1 VKVVLDTNVFV
12 SAAIQN
18 GASHQIIQELFLNSS
33 IELIICDAILDELR
47 GVLISRP
54 RLRKWIAVNDAESY
68 LEMLQM
74 RFDLVQNPHHIIPIS
89 RDRNDDFI
97 LALAR
102 REQANYIVSGDKDL
116 LVLQHLEISIV
127 SPTAFIEILKSSSA

>member
-1 VKVVLDTNVFV
+1 MLDTNVFV

-18 GASHQIIQELFLNSS
+18 GASHQIVQKLFLGLSV
-33 IELIICDAILDELR
+33 ELIICDAILDELQE
-47 GVLISRP
+47 VLIGRP
-54 RLRKWIAVNDAESY
+54 RLRKWIAVNDAENY

-74 RFDLVQNPHHIIPIS
+74 RFDFVQNPHHIIPIS

-102 REQANYIVSGDKDL
+102 REKANYIVSGDKDL

-127 SPTAFIEILKSSSA
+127 SPAEFIEILKSRA

>member
-18 GASHQIIQELFLNSS
+18 GASHQIVQKLFLGLSV
-33 IELIICDAILDELR
+33 ELIICDAILDELQE
-47 GVLISRP
+47 VLIGRP
-54 RLRKWIAVNDAESY
+54 RLRKWIAVNDAENY

-74 RFDLVQNPHHIIPIS
+74 RFDFVQNPHHIIPIS

-102 REQANYIVSGDKDL
+102 REKANYIVSGDKDL

-127 SPTAFIEILKSSSA
+127 SPAEFIEILKSRA

>member
-1 VKVVLDTNVFV
+1 MLDTNVFV

-18 GASHQIIQELFLNSS
+18 GASHQIVQKLFLGLSV
-33 IELIICDAILDELR
+33 ELIICDAILDELR
-47 GVLISRP
+47 EVLIGRP
-54 RLRKWIAVNDAESY
+54 RLRKWIAVNDAENY

-74 RFDLVQNPHHIIPIS
+74 RFDFVQNPHHIIPIS

-102 REQANYIVSGDKDL
+102 REKANYIVSGDKDL

-127 SPTAFIEILKSSSA
+127 SPAEFIEILKSRA

>member
-18 GASHQIIQELFLNSS
+18 GASHQIVQKLFLSLS
-33 IELIICDAILDELR
+33 VELIICDAILDELR
-47 GVLISRP
+47 EVLISRP
-54 RLRKWIAVNDAESY
+54 RLRKWIAVSDAESY

-74 RFDLVQNPHHIIPIS
+74 RFDFVQNPHHIIPIS

-102 REQANYIVSGDKDL
+102 REKANYIVSGDKDL

-127 SPTAFIEILKSSSA
+127 SPAEFIEILKSRA

>member
-18 GASHQIIQELFLNSS
+18 GASHQIVQKLFLGLSV
-33 IELIICDAILDELR
+33 ELIICDAILDELR
-47 GVLISRP
+47 EVLIGRP
-54 RLRKWIAVNDAESY
+54 RLRKWIAVNDAENY

-74 RFDLVQNPHHIIPIS
+74 RFDFVQNPHHIIPIS

-102 REQANYIVSGDKDL
+102 REKANYIVSGDKDL
-116 LVLQHLEISIV
+116 LVLRHLEISIV
-127 SPTAFIEILKSSSA
+127 SPAEFIEILKSRA